1 MTQLIDTF
9 LTRENIEHET
19 DKAFL
24 FAIPQ
29 GETIFAH
36 DRKVWLP
43 KARVEWIAHAPYAET
58 AHVPTWLARKI
69 PS

>member
-43 KARVEWIAHAPYAET
+43 KARVEWIAHAP
-58 AHVPTWLARKI
+58 
-69 PS
+69 